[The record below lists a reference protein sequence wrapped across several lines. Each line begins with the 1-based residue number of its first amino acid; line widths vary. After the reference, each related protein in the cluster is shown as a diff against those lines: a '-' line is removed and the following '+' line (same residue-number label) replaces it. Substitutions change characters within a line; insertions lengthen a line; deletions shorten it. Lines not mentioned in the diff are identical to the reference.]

1 MIKYIYILLVLLS
14 LSCESLGTNEFA
26 EELSYYE
33 YVGFG
38 WTHFFDENY
47 NTAIEYFQTAIDV
60 DQVEYTNSA
69 NVGKAW
75 TYLIMAN
82 ETIGTQDMSDRRAL
96 ADSLFEV
103 STLFSTEAAE
113 LYSECEYTFCCND
126 CFINDYEVGMI
137 YGNVAKYLDG
147 ENDALEYEQLDTLI
161 TNFISSHMDT
171 LSNIPL
177 YDFNDGKPYNGSS
190 YLTTNSLIV
199 LLAQIHFLNENIY
212 QACNLLDDGLC
223 ANTNGFNSINCLEE
237 DMSYEDIVLILSCLQ
252 SYSLP

>member
-47 NTAIEYFQTAIDV
+47 NTAIEYFQTAIDI
-60 DQVEYTNSA
+60 QEVEYVNSA

-75 TYLIMAN
+75 TYLMAAN
-82 ETIGTQDMSDRRAL
+82 GNVGNSSAMSNRR
-96 ADSLFEV
+96 DSANYLFNLSMENA
-103 STLFSTEAAE
+103 TAASD
-113 LYSECEYTFCCND
+113 LYNECEYTFCCND
-126 CFINDYEVGMI
+126 CFINDYEAGMI

-147 ENDALEYEQLDTLI
+147 EDEALLYKDLDSLI
-161 TNFISSHMDT
+161 TDFISAHTDT
-171 LSNIPL
+171 L
-177 YDFNDGKPYNGSS
+177 YDFNDGKPNSEQF

-212 QACNLLDDGLC
+212 EACDLLDDDLC
-223 ANTNGFNSINCLEE
+223 LDIDGFDSINCLEE

-252 SYSLP
+252 SYTLP